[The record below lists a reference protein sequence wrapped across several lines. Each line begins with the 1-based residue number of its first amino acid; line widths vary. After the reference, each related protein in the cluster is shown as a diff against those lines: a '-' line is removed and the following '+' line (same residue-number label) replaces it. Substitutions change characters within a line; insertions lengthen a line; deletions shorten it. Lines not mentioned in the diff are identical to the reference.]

1 MNTSRKILAN
11 LGYRVY
17 RARHLMNTRRSYLV
31 TSYEFLYYEAVSEW
45 VGLHNAFQEAKRIY
59 FENTKE
65 NK

>member
-11 LGYRVY
+11 LGYRVHC
-17 RARHLMNTRRSYLV
+17 ARHYIAKTRKYIGTEKKFV
-31 TSYEFLYYEAVSEW
+31 YHEAVVAW
-45 VGLHNAFQEAKRIY
+45 AALHNAFQEAKRIY

>member
-17 RARHLMNTRRSYLV
+17 CARHFINRRKSYIDTRH
-31 TSYEFLYYEAVSEW
+31 EFLYHEAVSEW
-45 VGLHNAFQEAKRIY
+45 VALHNAFQEAKRIY
-59 FENTKE
+59 FENTQE